1 MRIIK
6 HMQIVES
13 KLRQTVHQ
21 LLKEEVYGTIA
32 TVQHGSRQGPADFI
46 KTFENES
53 GLVKWQVNKGAGSMY
68 GHGLYTVWS
77 KTDHQ
82 TYRGGYGNWIYK
94 FKVNLYGF
102 IIFDKAIC
110 EKVYGSSLSPA
121 EQLKKIGKKQLLNRF
136 NAGTKAILEEP
147 PADMKKS
154 SAIAAATSKYLAGN
168 VSGIVFFGS
177 NDGPV
182 VLIYDPNIV
191 TPMSYAKLEDAKNDI
206 WTKWNPAKIK
216 HSLSRSVQ
224 AGTIADPER
233 LQKAPVINS
242 EKVYEYLQKAN
253 YNNPANVKR
262 LKESDYATKISLTN
276 DALTPSATLKI
287 LSDEDDSSIRSNI
300 ARRIDLSEDLLIKL
314 ANDKDQHV
322 RADVALNRT
331 TPKEV
336 LLRLAEDDDYYVKS
350 HLVSN
355 FVIYESENFDILEKL
370 SDSHDSRVLIKIA
383 EQSKTPPEIL
393 TKLSNNLDGNVCHEV
408 ALNRNTPL
416 ETIIKLS
423 SHESHFVR
431 RTVSARENLPK
442 YLLIKLADDPAVNV
456 RYGVASND
464 NAPVEALEKLINS
477 DNPRILMRIAGHK
490 NATKEMLMKLS
501 NSSVGQIR
509 LAAIRNLK
517 NLNLAEQRIRQ
528 IVKLIAI

>member
-1 MRIIK
+1 MQIIK
-6 HMQIVES
+6 S

-82 TYRGGYGNWIYK
+82 TYRGGYGDWIYK

-206 WTKWNPAKIK
+206 WTKWNSDKIK
-216 HSLSRSVQ
+216 HSLSRSAQ

-242 EKVYEYLQKAN
+242 EKIYASLLKAN

-262 LKESDYATKISLTN
+262 LK
-276 DALTPSATLKI
+276 DADLEIKLNLSKDILASQEILKI
-287 LSDEDDSSIRSNI
+287 LSDEDTFKIRENI
-300 ARRIDLSEDLLIKL
+300 AYRHDLSEELIIKL
-314 ANDKDQHV
+314 ANDEEQEV
-322 RADVALNRT
+322 REAIASNTIITKEMLLKLIEDEEYVVTSCVTRNR
-331 TPKEV
+331 
-336 LLRLAEDDDYYVKS
+336 
-350 HLVSN
+350 
-355 FVIYESENFDILEKL
+355 VIYEPENFDILEKL
-370 SDSHDSRVLIKIA
+370 TNNHDSRIRIKIA
-383 EQSKTPPEIL
+383 ENNKTPPEIL
-393 TKLSNNLDGNVCHEV
+393 TKLSNDLDENVCHTV
-408 ALNRNTPL
+408 AENKNTPL

-423 SHESHFVR
+423 SHENQFVR
-431 RTVSARENLPK
+431 KTASTRKDFPK
-442 YLLIKLADDPAVNV
+442 HLLIKLADDPSLSV
-456 RYGVASND
+456 RYGVASNN

-477 DNPRILMRIAGHK
+477 DSPRILMSIAGHK
-490 NATKEMLMKLS
+490 NATKEMLTKLS
-501 NSSVGQIR
+501 SNPIGQIR

-517 NLNLAEQRIRQ
+517 GLNLAEQRIRQ
-528 IVKLIAI
+528 IIKLIAI